1 MIRECLVGFLEISR
15 RRRCGTNQLLPNRA
29 ARIIWVTTR
38 TEIENARGPLERTFL
53 KLLCSLPERG
63 LPLLAHTPK
72 RASEMPLDSR
82 NNSRDR

>member
-1 MIRECLVGFLEISR
+1 
-15 RRRCGTNQLLPNRA
+15 
-29 ARIIWVTTR
+29 
-38 TEIENARGPLERTFL
+38 
-53 KLLCSLPERG
+53 